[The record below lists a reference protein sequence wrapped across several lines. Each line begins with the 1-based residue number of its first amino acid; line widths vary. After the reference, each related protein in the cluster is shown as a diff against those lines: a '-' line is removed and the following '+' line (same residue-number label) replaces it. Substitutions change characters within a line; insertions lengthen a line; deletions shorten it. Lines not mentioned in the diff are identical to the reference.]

1 MGRNGK
7 GVRQV
12 TKTSFQ
18 IEFVYAGR
26 RCRERIPFNPATT
39 RVEIAR
45 KQIERHREAIL
56 YAINNGTFDYLGT
69 FPDSKTAKKIENE
82 KTIFPTVGIWLTRWL
97 DKKEPHI
104 KASTYIGYAKAIKQ
118 LKAAF
123 NNVKLDELKRKDVKH
138 WCESLTVSNKTI
150 ANLISPL
157 RDALAEAVHEEL
169 ITDNPLSDFT
179 FKRNEPPKESDVDPF
194 NQAEQEAIIN
204 AAKDNSLKNLFKFAL
219 WSGLRT
225 SEMVALE
232 WRDIDM
238 DRGIVSVN
246 RAKTQHATKPE
257 STKTKAGNR
266 EVMLLP
272 PAREALI
279 NQWELSRK
287 HKNVFLNPHDGK
299 PWKGDLPIRRVW
311 MIILKRAGVRYRR
324 PYQTRHT
331 YASMML
337 SAGEPLA
344 WVSNQLGHSS
354 VIQTANVYA
363 TWIPNSNPS
372 AGMKAVEMFSR
383 GEK

>member
-1 MGRNGK
+1 MGREGK

-12 TKTSFQ
+12 TAKSFQ
-18 IEFVYAGR
+18 IEFVYDGH
-26 RCRERIPFNPATT
+26 RCRERIAFNPATT
-39 RVEIAR
+39 RPEIAR

-56 YAINNGTFDYLGT
+56 HAINADTFNYLAT
-69 FPDSKTAKKIENE
+69 FPNSKTAKKLANAAVEL
-82 KTIFPTVGIWLTRWL
+82 TVGVWLNRWI
-97 DKKEPHI
+97 DKKEQHI
-104 KASTYIGYAKAIKQ
+104 KASTYQGYSKAIKQ
-118 LKAAF
+118 IKAALG
-123 NNVKLDELKRKDVKH
+123 NIKLEELKRKDVKH
-138 WCESLTVSNKTI
+138 WCESLTASNKTI
-150 ANLISPL
+150 ANLVSPL
-157 RDALAEAVHEEL
+157 RDALTEAVHEEL
-169 ITDNPLSDFT
+169 IPENPLSDFT

-194 NQAEQEAIIN
+194 NQSEQEAIIN
-204 AAKDNSLKNLFKFAL
+204 AAKDSNISNLFRFAF

-225 SEMVALE
+225 SEIVALE
-232 WRDIDM
+232 WRDIDV
-238 DRGIVSVN
+238 DRCIISVN

-272 PAREALI
+272 PAKAALI
-279 NQWELSRK
+279 AQWKLSGK
-287 HKNVFLNPHDGK
+287 HKNVFLNPHDSK

-311 MIILKRAGVRYRR
+311 MLILKRAGVRYRR

-363 TWIPNSNPS
+363 TWIPNSNPT

-383 GEK
+383 GKK